1 MDCLSGSEKR
11 MSHINYNHLYYFW
24 QVCKEGSVVGAA
36 EALYLTP
43 QTITGQIKAL
53 EERLQ
58 GKLFRRQGRGLVP
71 SELGQLVFRYA
82 DRMFTLSQEMLD
94 IVNYRKESSLLFDVG
109 IADALSKRLVS
120 GVLDAAVVEDEQI
133 HLRCF
138 ESTHEMLLEQL
149 SQHKLDMIISDCPI
163 DSTQQEGLFSV
174 KIGECG
180 ISFWSQNPVPDL
192 PFPACLETRRLLIP
206 GRRSMLGRKILNWI
220 NTQGLKVEILGE
232 FDDAALMKAFG
243 AAHNAIFVAPT
254 LYGQDIYNDENIV
267 EIGRIENVMEEYHAI
282 FAERMIQHPA
292 VQRVCNWDYSAL
304 FKEA

>member
-1 MDCLSGSEKR
+1 

-24 QVCKEGSVVGAA
+24 HVCKEGSVVGAA

-180 ISFWSQNPVPDL
+180 ISFWSQSPVPDL
-192 PFPACLETRRLLIP
+192 PFPACLETKRLLIP

-220 NTQGLKVEILGE
+220 NVQGLNVEILGE

-254 LYGQDIYNDENIV
+254 LYGQEIYSDENIV
-267 EIGRIENVMEEYHAI
+267 EIGRVENVMEEYHAI
-282 FAERMIQHPA
+282 FAERMIQHPS
-292 VQRVCNWDYSAL
+292 VQRVCNRDYSAL
-304 FKEA
+304 FKSA

>member
-1 MDCLSGSEKR
+1 

-24 QVCKEGSVVGAA
+24 HVCKEGSVVGAA

-53 EERLQ
+53 EERLD
-58 GKLFRRQGRGLVP
+58 GKLFKRKGRGLEP

-94 IVNYRKESSLLFDVG
+94 IVNYRKDSSLLFDVG

-180 ISFWSQNPVPDL
+180 ISFWCQNPLPDL

-220 NTQGLKVEILGE
+220 NGQGLKVEILGE

-254 LYGQDIYNDENIV
+254 LYGKDIYNDNNIV
-267 EIGRIENVMEEYHAI
+267 EIGRIEHVMEEYHAI

-292 VQRVCNWDYSAL
+292 VRRVCNRDYSAL
-304 FKEA
+304 FK

>member
-1 MDCLSGSEKR
+1 

-24 QVCKEGSVVGAA
+24 HVCKEGSVVGAA
-36 EALYLTP
+36 EALFLTP

-94 IVNYRKESSLLFDVG
+94 IVNYRKEANILFDVG
-109 IADALSKRLVS
+109 VADALSKRLVS
-120 GVLDAAVVEDEQI
+120 GVLDAAVVGDEQI

-174 KIGECG
+174 KLGECG
-180 ISFWSQNPVPDL
+180 ISFWCKGPAPEQS
-192 PFPACLETRRLLIP
+192 FPACLETRRLLIP
-206 GRRSMLGRKILNWI
+206 GRRSMLGRKLLNWI
-220 NTQGLKVEILGE
+220 NIQGLKIEILGE

-254 LYGQDIYNDENIV
+254 LYTQDIYSGDNIV
-267 EIGRIENVMEEYHAI
+267 EIGRMDNVLEEYHAI

-292 VQRVCNWDYSAL
+292 VQRICSKDYSAL
-304 FKEA
+304 FKVD